1 MPADGS
7 LPSHDASSS
16 GGGSSRSGM
25 GLGTANRLSISRG
38 ASGMS
43 HVASYEEPNRVNS
56 IGLLSSGSF
65 TGGGAQGEGRTAS
78 GGAPLPGSRL
88 VLAIIDVALV
98 PNLYQFIA
106 EELHIFR
113 AKLQVREG
121 GRREGERGGGALAVD
136 V

>member
-1 MPADGS
+1 
-7 LPSHDASSS
+7 
-16 GGGSSRSGM
+16 
-25 GLGTANRLSISRG
+25 
-38 ASGMS
+38 MS
-43 HVASYEEPNRVNS
+43 HMASNEEPNRVNS

-65 TGGGAQGEGRTAS
+65 TGGGGGGGHRDGAMGG

-121 GRREGERGGGALAVD
+121 EEGGLPPCEGGNQ
-136 V
+136 

>member
-1 MPADGS
+1 
-7 LPSHDASSS
+7 
-16 GGGSSRSGM
+16 
-25 GLGTANRLSISRG
+25 
-38 ASGMS
+38 MS
-43 HVASYEEPNRVNS
+43 HMASYEEPNRVNS

-65 TGGGAQGEGRTAS
+65 TGGGGGQGDGAMGG

-121 GRREGERGGGALAVD
+121 ERVGLGSRSVD
-136 V
+136 LWMCE